1 MGKDKLMDKESVN
14 RRLTP
19 DSDRKSDLE
28 KEDTLN
34 VSGLSIGM
42 TVKNYKVLCRLLGQ
56 ETTTGK
62 AKQYQLKNFER
73 YFAWEKAGQ
82 KFTIVDIYDTP
93 LEKIDLRKLG
103 NNTGHYKTYN
113 GTYNVDA
120 KYNHAK
126 GVYKIQLDNDVY
138 IGSTIMGFRKRY
150 IDHSENYQNMMD
162 HTQRLLQNGGVF
174 EILWIAPD
182 NTSENDIRQK
192 EQEYINQYKE
202 NEKLHIINKKPQVII
217 PVHKNKKTKFKKLFI
232 DSRNY
237 NFVIELLKNCE
248 INFRE

>member
-1 MGKDKLMDKESVN
+1 MDKESIN
-14 RRLTP
+14 SRSTP
-19 DSDRKSDLE
+19 DSE
-28 KEDTLN
+28 KDDSLN
-34 VSGLSIGM
+34 ISNLSIGM
-42 TVKNYKVLCRLLGQ
+42 VVKNYKILCHLLNQ
-56 ETTTGK
+56 ETKTGNSK
-62 AKQYQLKNFER
+62 KYQLENFKR
-73 YFAWEKAGQ
+73 YFEWKKVGQ
-82 KFTIVDIYDTP
+82 KFIIVDIHNPP

-103 NNTGHYKTYN
+103 NSTGHYKTYN

-162 HTQRLLQNGGVF
+162 HTQRLLQNGGIF

-217 PVHKNKKTKFKKLFI
+217 PVHKNKNLKFKKLFI

>member
-1 MGKDKLMDKESVN
+1 MDKESVN
-14 RRLTP
+14 SRSTP
-19 DSDRKSDLE
+19 DSDWKPDFE
-28 KEDTLN
+28 KDDTLN

-56 ETTTGK
+56 KIKEGNSK
-62 AKQYQLKNFER
+62 KYQLENFKR
-73 YFAWEKAGQ
+73 YFTWEKVGQ
-82 KFTIVDIYDTP
+82 KFVIVDIHNPP

-182 NTSENDIRQK
+182 NSSENDIRQK

-202 NEKLHIINKKPQVII
+202 NEKLHINKKPQVII
-217 PVHKNKKTKFKKLFI
+217 PVHKNKNPKFKKLFI